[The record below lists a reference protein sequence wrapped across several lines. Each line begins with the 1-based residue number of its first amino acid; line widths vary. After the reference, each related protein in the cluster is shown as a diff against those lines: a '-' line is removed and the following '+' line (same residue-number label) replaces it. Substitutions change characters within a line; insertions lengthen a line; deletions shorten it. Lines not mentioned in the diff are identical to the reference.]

1 MNYLVWAMMMECCR
15 NSLLISLHFFLSSSA
30 IIVDSTMA
38 QEINTEINAAYFS
51 HAPRLLGAATTFSS
65 VRARGAKYYF
75 NIELPQ
81 DAGNNLQQVAIA
93 QRQGQETI
101 DFKLE
106 ETVAYIGTNRQKKER
121 IAIADV
127 RQNKDTGEITVF
139 FAQAIDPGT
148 IFTVGLKP
156 KRNPFYGG
164 VYLFG
169 VRAYPQGNNPT
180 SLYLGAG
187 RLHFYRGNSFIH

>member
-1 MNYLVWAMMMECCR
+1 MKGLRNNWLV
-15 NSLLISLHFFLSSSA
+15 SLSIFLSSSF
-30 IIVDSTMA
+30 IIANSSIA
-38 QEINTEINAAYFS
+38 QEVHNAYFS
-51 HAPRLLGAATTFSS
+51 KSPRLLGAVTTFSS

-81 DAGNNLQQVAIA
+81 NAGNNLQQIAIA

-101 DFKLE
+101 DFRLE
-106 ETVAYIGTNRQKKER
+106 DTAAYVGTNRHKKTQ
-121 IAIADV
+121 IAIANV
-127 RQNKDTGEITVF
+127 RQNEDTGEITIF
-139 FAQAIDPGT
+139 FAQPIDPGT

-169 VRAYPQGNNPT
+169 VTAYPEGNNPT
-180 SLYLGAG
+180 GLYLGAG
-187 RLHFYRGNSFIH
+187 RLHFYHGNSFIH